1 MTMDKNELT
10 SGQLNNGDHA
20 PEASVIRSNMLWN
33 VIGSFGFIGAQWAM
47 TILIVHLAG
56 YYESGILSLGL
67 SLTNVFTNIAYFCVR
82 NYQVSDRD
90 RYSADTY
97 VTHRVIMTLIA
108 IFLYVGFVFVNGY
121 DHYTT
126 AFLILFMLY
135 RVSEAFVDVFH
146 GIDQRA
152 WRLDIAG
159 RSFLM
164 RGVLTVLSFVAMEKL
179 TGNLVITTLAM
190 LCLVYAVI
198 LCYDVPRARA
208 IERFRL
214 RMDEVITDGNGA
226 ACSSIISLT
235 KECMPL
241 FLYAVCLNAIVPIPR
256 YFLEKMMGK
265 EILGFYASV
274 AIPAS
279 VIQLL
284 SSYVF
289 ATFTKLFAD
298 HLAAGRKEDFLKLFR
313 NLSAAIAALV
323 ALATVGSLVL
333 GEWVL
338 VFVFTEEIRSYAYLL
353 APTVLCCGLIAYIW
367 FLGMLLTVMRD
378 RMGLLAGAAAGAIAA
393 AAVSV
398 PCIRTWGIDG
408 VNVTLFI
415 ANGVNL
421 AVFIQRFIRGLRAFK
436 DIENPIGD

>member
-1 MTMDKNELT
+1 MEEKLTGNE
-10 SGQLNNGDHA
+10 QLHTE
-20 PEASVIRSNMLWN
+20 PSASVIRANMLWN

-56 YYESGILSLGL
+56 YSESGILSLGL

-82 NYQVSDRD
+82 NFQVSDRD

-97 VTHRVIMTLIA
+97 VTHRLIMTVIA
-108 IFLYVGFVFVNGY
+108 ILLYAGFVLVNGY
-121 DHYTT
+121 NEYTT
-126 AFLILFMLY
+126 IFLILFMLY
-135 RVSEAFVDVFH
+135 RVSEALVDVFH
-146 GIDQRA
+146 GIDQRS

-164 RGVLTVLSFVAMEKL
+164 RGILTVVSFVVALKI
-179 TGNLVITTLAM
+179 TGSLVITTLVM
-190 LCLVYAVI
+190 LILVYAVI
-198 LCYDVPRARA
+198 LLYDVPQARRLS
-208 IERFRL
+208 RF
-214 RMDEVITDGNGA
+214 
-226 ACSSIISLT
+226 SLSVHRDLWELT
-235 KECMPL
+235 RECMPL

-256 YFLEKMMGK
+256 YFLEKLMGT

-298 HLAAGRKEDFLKLFR
+298 HLAAGRKDAFLKLFR
-313 NLSAAIAALV
+313 NLSLAIIAIVIV
-323 ALATVGSLVL
+323 ATIGSVLL

-338 VFVFTEEIRSYAYLL
+338 VLVFTEEIRPYTYLL

-378 RMGLLAGAAAGAIAA
+378 RAGLLAGAAAGAVVAAIA
-393 AAVSV
+393 SM
-398 PCIRTWGIDG
+398 PCIRTWGVDG
-408 VNVTLFI
+408 VNIALFI

-421 AVFIQRFIRGLRAFK
+421 LIFILRFGFQSRRLFG
-436 DIENPIGD
+436 ENK